1 MTYQCLKGH
10 ESTESDFCSECG
22 AKILRIPEQAFVV
35 NIIPSTVPQTISIET
50 CPACSAPRESNS
62 GNFCEICG
70 YNFVTG
76 AHGELPVGGVGGAG
90 GVEEQG
96 EQKNNSLSQSPVP
109 NPQSPIPIPQS
120 PVPIAPYPQR
130 GPRVPQSPVPSPQ
143 SPIVWEVIVTIDPS
157 LRNSESPEAPTNQ
170 PPVIFRLEKDS
181 NLIGRRSEIR
191 GIHPEVSLDFDDA
204 VSRRHA
210 LLNRQ
215 ADGTLTLRDID
226 SANGTKLNGVELT
239 PMLDTQLQDG
249 DEFTLGHWTRITVKA
264 VR

>member
-22 AKILRIPEQAFVV
+22 AKILGIPEQELAK
-35 NIIPSTVPQTISIET
+35 NIISSTVLQTISVET
-50 CPACSAPRESNS
+50 CPACSAPREPNS
-62 GNFCEICG
+62 GDFCEICG

-76 AHGELPVGGVGGAG
+76 AHGELAIGKAEVVREAG
-90 GVEEQG
+90 GEILSSPLG
-96 EQKNNSLSQSPVP
+96 SQSPAEG
-109 NPQSPIPIPQS
+109 NPPAALSQ
-120 PVPIAPYPQR
+120 
-130 GPRVPQSPVPSPQ
+130 Q

-157 LRNSESPEAPTNQ
+157 LRNLESPEAPTNQ

-181 NLIGRRSEIR
+181 NLIGRLSEIR
-191 GIHPEVSLDFDDA
+191 GIHPEVPLDFDDA

-239 PMLDTQLQDG
+239 PMVDAPLQDG
-249 DEFTLGHWTRITVKA
+249 DEFTLGHWTRITVKSVA
-264 VR
+264 L

>member
-22 AKILRIPEQAFVV
+22 AKILGIPEQGFVV
-35 NIIPSTVPQTISIET
+35 NIIPAKVLQTIFVET
-50 CPACSAPRESNS
+50 CPACSAPREPNS
-62 GNFCEICG
+62 GDFCEICG

-76 AHGELPVGGVGGAG
+76 VHGELAIGKAG
-90 GVEEQG
+90 GEIL
-96 EQKNNSLSQSPVP
+96 SSQS
-109 NPQSPIPIPQS
+109 S
-120 PVPIAPYPQR
+120 
-130 GPRVPQSPVPSPQ
+130 
-143 SPIVWEVIVTIDPS
+143 IVWEVIVTIDPS

-170 PPVIFRLEKDS
+170 PAVTFRLEKDS

-191 GIHPEVSLDFDDA
+191 GIHPEVPLDFDDA

-239 PMLDTQLQDG
+239 PMVDAPLQDG
-249 DEFTLGHWTRITVKA
+249 DEFTLGHWTRITVKSVA
-264 VR
+264 I